1 MYYCKAK
8 AVCWSSRGGM
18 TLPAFKRGFV
28 DSQTLVLT
36 KLTWGIVDTYY
47 VGSMHTASSRDRRSQ
62 HELREPLF

>member
-1 MYYCKAK
+1 
-8 AVCWSSRGGM
+8 M